1 MSRLV
6 EPTLALVTGA
16 ARGIGAATSARL
28 AAAGWR
34 VLGVDRD
41 WDSAPEGMETLTVD
55 LSDRDAIQQLIGQV
69 SDRGEISAVV
79 NNAGLSPR
87 AALGDLT
94 DETLDEV
101 LQVDL
106 LAAVQITRGLLP
118 RLAENSSVVNVTSV
132 RASRGFANDVA
143 YTAAKG
149 ALESITRTLAVELA
163 PRGVRVNAVAPGII
177 QTAMNATKLSD
188 SAVRDE
194 LVSAVPM
201 ARLGTADEVA
211 AVIAFLVSD
220 AASYVSGTVIAVD
233 GAWSAGR

>member
-1 MSRLV
+1 MSRSV

-16 ARGIGAATSARL
+16 ARGIGAATASRL

-34 VLGVDRD
+34 VLGIDREWGSVPAD
-41 WDSAPEGMETLTVD
+41 IETLTVD
-55 LSDRDAIQQLIGQV
+55 LSDRGAIQHLVGQL
-69 SDRGEISAVV
+69 SDRGTISALV

-87 AALGDLT
+87 AALGDLS
-94 DETLDEV
+94 DETLDQV

-106 LAAVQITRGLLP
+106 LAAIQITRGVLHQ
-118 RLAENSSVVNVTSV
+118 LAENSSIVNVTSV
-132 RASRGFANDVA
+132 RASRGFADDVA

-149 ALESITRTLAVELA
+149 ALESITRGLAVELA
-163 PRGVRVNAVAPGII
+163 PRGIRVNAVAPGIV
-177 QTAMNATKLSD
+177 QTAMNETKLRD
-188 SAVRDE
+188 AAVRDE

-201 ARLGTADEVA
+201 GRLGTVDEIA
-211 AVIAFLVSD
+211 AVIEFLVSD